1 MIKVVGIRFQR
12 AGKIYYFDPLDYDL
26 ETAMHVIVETARG
39 IEMGT
44 VLIPPKEVDDDK
56 VVQPLKPVIRIATDD
71 DEKVIEK
78 NKEKEAEA
86 YVICKEKIAKH
97 GLDMKLVAAEYTFDN
112 NKLLFYFTADGRIDF
127 RELVKD
133 LASVFRTRIELR
145 QIGVRDETK
154 MLGGIGICGRELC
167 CRSYLTDFV
176 PVSIKMAKEQNLSLN
191 PTKISGVC
199 GRLMC
204 CLKNE
209 QETYEYLNSR
219 LPSVGDSVIT
229 PTGMH
234 GEVSGVNVL
243 RQLVKVVVDNGEEKE
258 LQEYAVDDLKFTPRR
273 RRDVRVTDEEMKEL
287 EGLEDN
293 GSTEEE
299 NERPQRENR
308 RENNR
313 GKYRREQNDA
323 SPETDVGSES
333 RENREK
339 NDSGEKREYRD
350 RSNYRGRKREYRDRN
365 DNGEKREYWERT
377 NYRGR
382 NYNRDR
388 GENADRENSGGG
400 GEKREYRGE
409 RNFRRHRNYDRKNY
423 QGGNN
428 ERGEQKRGDNPQS

>member
-39 IEMGT
+39 VEMGT

-145 QIGVRDETK
+145 QICVRDETK

-350 RSNYRGRKREYRDRN
+350 RSNYRGKKREYRDRN
-365 DNGEKREYWERT
+365 DNGEKREYRERS

>member
-39 IEMGT
+39 VEMGT

-350 RSNYRGRKREYRDRN
+350 RSNYRGKKREYRDRN
-365 DNGEKREYWERT
+365 DNGEKREYRERT

-409 RNFRRHRNYDRKNY
+409 RNFRRHRNYDRKSY